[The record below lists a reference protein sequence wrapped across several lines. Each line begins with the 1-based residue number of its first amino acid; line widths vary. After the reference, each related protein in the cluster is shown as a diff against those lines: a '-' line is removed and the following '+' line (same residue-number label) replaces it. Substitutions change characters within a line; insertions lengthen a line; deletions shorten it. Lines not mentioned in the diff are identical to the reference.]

1 MKIFLTTL
9 GLLLSASAIA
19 DDYQSIVQRAFEAIH
34 QDFDEDWSFTET
46 ATEDDV
52 VTVGRYNVMSPAGE
66 RWTLISFD
74 GRSPTDDEIDAFLDE
89 KKKGK
94 KRKGKRGT
102 SDDDSDSDSDD
113 DKRDN
118 SALVNFE
125 SLELLEETADYW
137 LFDFIPED
145 DDDDDFMRHVDG
157 RIKVIKN
164 RHYVE
169 YIDLRNNKPIRP
181 ATGVKI
187 SKFVT
192 TLTFGPA
199 TEGGP
204 IVPKAVDVAVTGR
217 AMLVY
222 KFEETETIRYS
233 DFESAARQQE
243 MVPDR

>member
-1 MKIFLTTL
+1 MRILLTVI
-9 GLLLSASAIA
+9 GLLLSASAFA
-19 DDYQSIVQRAFEAIH
+19 DDYHSIVQRAFETIH

-46 ATEDDV
+46 ATGDGV
-52 VTVGRYNVMSPAGE
+52 VTVGRYNARRPAGE
-66 RWTLISFD
+66 RWTLMTID
-74 GRSPTDDEIDAFLDE
+74 GRSPTDDEIDDYLDD
-89 KKKGK
+89 KKQG
-94 KRKGKRGT
+94 RKRGRHGND
-102 SDDDSDSDSDD
+102 SDDSDDSDD

-145 DDDDDFMRHVDG
+145 DDDDEFMRHVNG

-164 RHYVE
+164 GHYVE
-169 YIDLRNNKPIRP
+169 YVDLRNDKPIRP